1 MDDRDVLVLLGI
13 LVGFFLVVLGF
24 YVDNVTLEIIGGIV
38 LAMAFALAMM
48 VRFLESGIP
57 RRK

>member
-24 YVDNVTLEIIGGIV
+24 YVGNGVLEMIGGLV

-48 VRFLESGIP
+48 VRFLESGI
-57 RRK
+57 RRHK